1 MDKQLLKA
9 LDNLSNALEMIA
21 EALEKK
27 DSGGGS
33 SATTTALQGG
43 DFGKSLEQINLGIK
57 SIKVDTQQIL
67 KQQQTILGMQKK
79 KDDDKKTGLFGEAGE
94 NKERENK
101 MKKGIGI
108 ILLIAIAVLA
118 IGMAFKLVG
127 KIDFLSV
134 IGLSI
139 AILVMAVAFEKVA
152 KLKISLREAFE
163 TSAVLVFIAIAIT
176 VSSWIMKLIA
186 PIGFTQF
193 LTAVFISITF
203 AAMSKYLENIFLATI
218 IFKRLRVKST
228 DLIKTLVAIS
238 AAITASSW
246 IMRLIMPISFA
257 QGLTAILISVT
268 FAIIAMNFEK
278 IAIGVSLFENTG
290 VKPKDLLMVMLG
302 IAAAITFS
310 SWIMKLI
317 MPLSIGQLI
326 TGVLISTMF
335 LLISFNL
342 EKIAIGVVAFQKTGV
357 KAKDLLLV
365 MVGIAAAITA
375 SSWVMQLIMP
385 IGLWQFVT
393 ALGITILFAIMSYI
407 MPELAGGIALVGRL
421 LGVNKVFL
429 IPLVMVAISL
439 AIMLSSLLLQFT
451 APIPFMELLRI
462 LVFSVVLAIATV
474 VVGFAAF
481 ILAVVF
487 KLKNIEKGS
496 VAIVILAV
504 AIMAASQILA
514 IGRYD
519 VYIDWKWTLQTMA
532 AILGFGLVAFLLNKV
547 GSIKDYIIG
556 SLLILVV
563 AAALMVVSHILAVGN
578 YKNYPSL
585 KWAAGVG
592 LSLLAFIPAIL
603 VLGLVSMADAGVST
617 LLGSLMV
624 VVVSIA
630 IMAVS
635 HILALGKYDKI
646 IPLKWVASTVLTLL
660 PFAIMAVALGV
671 IALTGIGA
679 VAIVA
684 GLALTALV
692 AITIVETDKIIR
704 KGKYDKYPKLEWV
717 LSVGAAMAGFGLA
730 VLALG
735 LIALTGIGAIA
746 ILAGVELVPMIAK
759 TIVDT
764 DKIIRKGNYS
774 KYPGINWAIS
784 VGGLMTVFG
793 LAVLTLGSFVVG
805 SFGLGYVALK
815 AGQSAVKIIA
825 QSIVDVAN
833 IFSKNR
839 AAFKNGPPKAWAE
852 GVGIAIGAFSP
863 VYGMLQKNATLK
875 LFGGGG
881 VGPKDFARAIRVVS
895 EGIIT
900 AAEIFAKNKS
910 KFDKGKYP
918 SVEWGKGVGG
928 AINAFAPVF
937 KALNEDTG
945 WFTSGDDVIANI
957 TKGIIAVTRA
967 IVRVGSIF
975 GGAKSKFEFYPTSK
989 WSDGVKVA
997 VEKFVA
1003 LSKYLTENEDVE
1015 FWRVKDVAYRVV
1027 KVAQIFSN
1035 NKRHFEIKPN
1045 LLQKWGTNIKEGMK
1059 IFINMAEYLTLK
1071 KATQFYRVQD
1081 IAYRMVRVAKIFQGS
1096 EKAFQVKID
1105 PNYMKNMSQNML
1117 DFNELVKK
1125 LAASE
1130 SEGGGFFGRLS
1141 DAAEGLMGTDPISQ
1155 IAKRMITLAKGY
1167 DAMANALIKLSFAMR
1182 MLKVDS
1188 MKKLAGYTRAM
1199 MGKKAIE
1206 DEGEKGTDPRGPEF
1220 SKSFSMI
1227 GSKKETSVSPGAN
1240 PIMAK
1245 GNKNSIFYVSERLE
1259 ELIKIMANI
1268 ERQTS
1273 TIDEGMEKLAGIK
1286 PPPEKSD
1293 FG

>member
-1 MDKQLLKA
+1 
-9 LDNLSNALEMIA
+9 
-21 EALEKK
+21 
-27 DSGGGS
+27 
-33 SATTTALQGG
+33 
-43 DFGKSLEQINLGIK
+43 
-57 SIKVDTQQIL
+57 
-67 KQQQTILGMQKK
+67 
-79 KDDDKKTGLFGEAGE
+79 
-94 NKERENK
+94 
-101 MKKGIGI
+101 
-108 ILLIAIAVLA
+108 
-118 IGMAFKLVG
+118 
-127 KIDFLSV
+127 
-134 IGLSI
+134 
-139 AILVMAVAFEKVA
+139 
-152 KLKISLREAFE
+152 
-163 TSAVLVFIAIAIT
+163 
-176 VSSWIMKLIA
+176 
-186 PIGFTQF
+186 
-193 LTAVFISITF
+193 
-203 AAMSKYLENIFLATI
+203 
-218 IFKRLRVKST
+218 
-228 DLIKTLVAIS
+228 
-238 AAITASSW
+238 
-246 IMRLIMPISFA
+246 MPISFG

-342 EKIAIGVVAFQKTGV
+342 EKIAIGVVAFKKTGV

-407 MPELAGGIALVGRL
+407 MPELAGGIALVGKL

-514 IGRYD
+514 VGRYD

-563 AAALMVVSHILAVGN
+563 AAALMVVSHILSVGN

-603 VLGLVSMADAGVST
+603 VLGLVAMADAGVST

-635 HILALGKYDKI
+635 HILALGKYDKS

-764 DKIIRKGNYS
+764 DRVIRKGNYN

-793 LAVLTLGSFVVG
+793 LAVLTLGSFIVG
-805 SFGLGYVALK
+805 SLGLGYVALK
-815 AGQSAVKIIA
+815 AGKSAVKIIA

-833 IFSKNR
+833 IFYKNK

-852 GVGIAIGAFSP
+852 GVAISIGAFSP
-863 VYGMLQKNATLK
+863 VYGMLQKNATLS

-881 VGPKDFARAIRVVS
+881 VGPKDFARAIKVVS
-895 EGIIT
+895 QGIIT
-900 AAEIFAKNKS
+900 AAEIFAENKAVF
-910 KFDKGKYP
+910 KDGPPKKWA
-918 SVEWGKGVGG
+918 EGVGL
-928 AINAFAPVF
+928 AIGAFAPVF
-937 KALNEDTG
+937 KALNEDTS

-975 GGAKSKFEFYPTSK
+975 GGAKSKFGFYPSSK
-989 WSDGVKVA
+989 WSDGVKV
-997 VEKFVA
+997 VVRKFVD

-1015 FWRVKDVAYRVV
+1015 FWRVKDVAYKVV

-1045 LLQKWGTNIKEGMK
+1045 LLQKWGTNIKTGMK
-1059 IFINMAEYLTLK
+1059 IFINMAEYLTFK

-1081 IAYRMVRVAKIFQGS
+1081 MAYRMVRVAKIFKGA
-1096 EKAFQVKID
+1096 EKAFQLKID

-1130 SEGGGFFGRLS
+1130 SEGGGFFGRLGE
-1141 DAAEGLMGTDPISQ
+1141 AAEGLMGTDPIAQ

-1220 SKSFSMI
+1220 SRNFSMV
-1227 GSKKETSVSPGAN
+1227 GSKKETSVSPGATN
-1240 PIMAK
+1240 PMMVK